1 MQSQNPLI
9 LEESKTHKDM
19 KYAKFFILAA
29 LPLFFACNGRSD
41 EDTKKLIEAEYQHKL
56 DSIKLA
62 QAQAQLDAQQSA
74 PAAAKPS
81 SSSTS
86 SAPVK
91 SQATFSSEFSWLS
104 QRRVTEADLAGLS
117 SWELSIYRNAIYA
130 MHGRKF
136 VKAQYRNYFSQFSWY
151 QPLYDE
157 VQLTSLEQQNVAFIK
172 AHE

>member
-1 MQSQNPLI
+1 
-9 LEESKTHKDM
+9 M
-19 KYAKFFILAA
+19 KYAKFLILAA
-29 LPLFFACNGRSD
+29 LPLLFACNGRSE

-62 QAQAQLDAQQSA
+62 QAQAQLDAQQASA
-74 PAAAKPS
+74 PAAPS
-81 SSSTS
+81 KSTAS
-86 SAPVK
+86 PAPVK
-91 SQATFSSEFSWLS
+91 SKAVFSTEFSWLS

-117 SWELSIYRNAIYA
+117 KWELSIYRNAIYA

-136 VKAQYRNYFSQFSWY
+136 VRAEYRNYFSQFSWY

-157 VQLTSLEQQNVAFIK
+157 VSLTSLESQNVAFIK

>member
-1 MQSQNPLI
+1 
-9 LEESKTHKDM
+9 M
-19 KYAKFFILAA
+19 KYAKLLLFAA

-62 QAQAQLDAQQSA
+62 QAQAQLDAQQTA
-74 PAAAKPS
+74 PAAAKSAPAAS
-81 SSSTS
+81 SSAN

-136 VKAQYRNYFSQFSWY
+136 VKAKFRNYFSQFSWY